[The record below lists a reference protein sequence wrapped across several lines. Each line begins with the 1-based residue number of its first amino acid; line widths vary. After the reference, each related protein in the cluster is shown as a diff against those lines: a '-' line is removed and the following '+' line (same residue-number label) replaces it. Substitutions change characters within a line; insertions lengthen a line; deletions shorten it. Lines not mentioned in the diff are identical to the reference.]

1 MAAYSVRRDPTAA
14 GGAEGFA
21 GSFVQW
27 GAVLSGTVVGLAV
40 VVLLNSLWFALAQAS
55 DITVVQDNLHWFA
68 MGSALAGVFLGGL
81 IAGWMTGIPGAGQG
95 LVNGLTVWGLVLVG
109 TFVVAVPG
117 ALQVIEF
124 TALPLGEW
132 GADALWATFW
142 AITGGMVVAGL
153 GGVIGGAL
161 PRPGWYGLIG
171 RHDAQRYDWEDYRD
185 PSLRHDGGR
194 GTEGEWHE
202 QERRLGERR
211 RTDRRMHESEREPV
225 VDLTADAER
234 ERYDEAARHQHTP

>member
-27 GAVLSGTVVGLAV
+27 GAVLSGTVIGLAI
-40 VVLLNSLWFALAQAS
+40 VVLLNSLWFALAEAS
-55 DITVVQDNLHWFA
+55 DVGGIQGNLHWYA
-68 MGSALAGVFLGGL
+68 MGSALAGIFLGGL

-95 LVNGLTVWGLVLVG
+95 LVNGLTVWGLVLIG
-109 TFVVAVPG
+109 TLLVAVPG
-117 ALQVIEF
+117 ALRVVEF
-124 TALPLGEW
+124 TAVPLGEW

-142 AITGGMVVAGL
+142 AITGGMVAAGL
-153 GGVIGGAL
+153 GGIIGGAL

-171 RHDAQRYDWEDYRD
+171 RHERRYDWEDYRD
-185 PSLRHDGGR
+185 PSLGTGR
-194 GTEGEWHE
+194 TEPTPPATREV
-202 QERRLGERR
+202 
-211 RTDRRMHESEREPV
+211 EPV

-234 ERYDEAARHQHTP
+234 ERYEEATRHQQVR